1 MRTLTGPVWEFTTRR
16 VINPVMRLFLNRG
29 LGSKTLM
36 MLEFTGRR
44 TGKTYNFPVGYMQV
58 GQTLFCYSPF
68 SWWRNLQGGAPVNVV
83 LKGRPL
89 RGVADVCTATQ
100 DIAEGLDVYLRH
112 NPGDAR
118 FYRVKLDRNRR
129 PYPEDIA
136 KAARDNVQIRIELES
151 APE

>member
-1 MRTLTGPVWEFTTRR
+1 
-16 VINPVMRLFLNRG
+16 
-29 LGSKTLM
+29 
-36 MLEFTGRR
+36 
-44 TGKTYNFPVGYMQV
+44 MQV

-89 RGVADVCTATQ
+89 RGVADVCTDTQ

-118 FYRVKLDRNRR
+118 FYRVKLDRDRR

-151 APE
+151 APD